1 MFVTLWLSSY
11 SSSKSYLLL
20 LKLKKQELLSFTE
33 SAKDIVQTIEE
44 TVKRDLNTSLNSE
57 FESPVEKPSKPAVE
71 RPKIVI
77 SIQDKEGLKQFQ
89 TYKDDRF
96 ERLFKMYVDKVKNK
110 AENLVFCFDGDK
122 VGPTATPISLE
133 LEDDDIIEVHVKSS

>member
-1 MFVTLWLSSY
+1 MKLIVLM
-11 SSSKSYLLL
+11 
-20 LKLKKQELLSFTE
+20 LKKQELLSFTE

-77 SIQDKEGLKQFQ
+77 SIQDKDGLKQFQ

-110 AENLVFCFDGDK
+110 AENLAFCFDGDK